1 MRTAA
6 RNARARLNAEA
17 GFTLIEVLIV
27 VVIIG
32 ILSAIA
38 LAMFTTQQDKASD
51 ADAKSNASGLAAA
64 MKVCY
69 VDTQDYNDCDG
80 VGATDKLGQTGLP
93 MGSGAGQVSVSVG
106 STSSF
111 VITAISKATNGGGPH
126 KFMVSESGS
135 GPLTRTCSVG
145 SGNDGGG
152 CHSGSW

>member
-111 VITAISKATNGGGPH
+111 VITAISKASGGGGTH
-126 KFMVSESGS
+126 KFMVSESGG
-135 GPLTRTCSVG
+135 GPLTRTCTVG

>member
-106 STSSF
+106 STNSF

-135 GPLTRTCSVG
+135 GPLTRTCTLG